1 MRKMRVRINELEM
14 KEMAKNRENV
24 KRDAAFRRQGRI
36 LDRQGFVLEKELK
49 STESL
54 REDLLL
60 LKDKLKKKRRH
71 AFEDWEENESLRR
84 KIKKMKAKKRVA
96 QKEARR
102 ARREAARLEWEN
114 DNNELIREG
123 LRAMLMEEDRMER
136 LEKEKMEAKGVL
148 EIYRRKIEL
157 ARGATK
163 AIKASRKNALVE
175 HKQLLLV
182 LLNMNELQHVQSQSS
197 YQ

>member
-1 MRKMRVRINELEM
+1 MRKLRVRIKELEM
-14 KEMAKNRENV
+14 KEMAKNREDV

-54 REDLLL
+54 REDLLR

-102 ARREAARLEWEN
+102 ARREAARLKWEN
-114 DNNELIREG
+114 ANNELIREG
-123 LRAMLMEEDRMER
+123 LRALLMEEERMER

-148 EIYRRKIEL
+148 EIYRREIEL

-163 AIKASRKNALVE
+163 AIKASCKNALVE
-175 HKQLLLV
+175 HKQLLLA
-182 LLNMNELQHVQSQSS
+182 LLNMNDLQHVQSQFSF
-197 YQ
+197 Q